1 MLIENYPAEGYDV
14 TPVIEIKVEQNHPA
28 ADGGIEGTDELYQ
41 NGDIE
46 RIRRM
51 MQENSSDPIP
61 SLQGIDALKL
71 KVQFL
76 RLKILFAIS
85 G

>member
-1 MLIENYPAEGYDV
+1 MIENYPAEGSDV

-28 ADGGIEGTDELYQ
+28 ADGGIEGTDELHQ
-41 NGDIE
+41 NSDIE

-76 RLKILFAIS
+76 RSKILFAIS